1 MIKWKCTIC
10 WRQMVT
16 EGKPKLIERLCPDC
30 NVSHWE
36 KVVDIY
42 NYDPTDTER
51 LAQAKKKLAAARK
64 ALKKSQ
70 EVK

>member
-1 MIKWKCTIC
+1 MSKWKCIIC
-10 WRQMVT
+10 RRQMVT

-30 NVSHWE
+30 TVSHWE
-36 KVVDIY
+36 KVVSIY

-51 LAQAKKKLAAARK
+51 LAQAKKKLAAAQK

>member
-1 MIKWKCTIC
+1 MSKWKCIIC
-10 WRQMVT
+10 SRQMVT

-36 KVVDIY
+36 KVVSIY

-51 LAQAKKKLAAARK
+51 LAEAKAKLKAAKA